1 MRQKDCH
8 MVASKEQMVSTQFN
22 QYGFGRE
29 RKRVDREKLLF
40 ARREGIAQLVQTGI
54 PEMAATLKWDFE
66 MAPITTDA
74 EKLKLVCVH
83 DILPESMSEAEA
95 YAASLAQNNALGLRA
110 CLIDTIEGLADLGTF
125 LINTDSYS
133 DAELMVKLWKQVLR
147 DAVRDIPPGCCAE
160 FIDMDQHRTRDAK
173 VVDRDRWMPKP

>member
-1 MRQKDCH
+1 
-8 MVASKEQMVSTQFN
+8 MVASNTQMVSTQFN
-22 QYGFGRE
+22 QYGFGRD
-29 RKRVDREKLLF
+29 RKRVDRQALIS
-40 ARREGIAQLVQTGI
+40 ARRDGIAQLMESGI
-54 PEMAATLKWDFE
+54 PEMDAMLKWDFE
-66 MAPITTDA
+66 MAPMTTDA

-147 DAVRDIPPGCCAE
+147 DVIHDIPPGCCAE
-160 FIDMDQHRTRDAK
+160 FIDMDQHRIRDAK